1 MEHRS
6 NVFEGVNGDR
16 PGCKLGGM
24 RGEPNNTFFRSEPGG
39 RRAAPGT
46 LALVQAFV
54 NTGAAEGDLH
64 WEAIADPS
72 SLRSWLVR
80 RGLLEDG
87 APVGVADVA
96 RAREVREALR
106 ALLAANNGGAVDP
119 AAVETLNR
127 AALRTE
133 LTVRFGA
140 DGRAALEPGAGGV
153 DGAIGA
159 VLAAA
164 HAGMEEGTW
173 ERLKACANGGCAW
186 AFYDRSKNRSGRW
199 CSMAVCGNRT
209 KTRAYRRRRTATPE

>member
-6 NVFEGVNGDR
+6 NVFEGVKGDR

-24 RGEPNNTFFRSEPGG
+24 RGEPNNTFFGSEPGG
-39 RRAAPGT
+39 REAAPGT

-54 NTGAAEGDLH
+54 NTGATEGDLH
-64 WEAIADPS
+64 WEAIDDPS

-80 RGLLEDG
+80 RGLLEDR

-106 ALLAANNGGAVDP
+106 ALLAANNGSTVDS
-119 AAVETLNR
+119 AAVGVLNR
-127 AALRTE
+127 ASERAE
-133 LTVRFGA
+133 LTVRFGT
-140 DGRAALEPGAGGV
+140 DGRAALESGAGGV

-164 HAGMEEGTW
+164 HAGMEEGAW
-173 ERLKACANGGCAW
+173 GRLKSCANRGCAW
-186 AFYDRSKNRSGRW
+186 AFYDRSKNRSRRW
-199 CSMAVCGNRT
+199 CSMEVCGNQE
-209 KTRAYRRRRTATPE
+209 KTRAFRERQR